1 MAQTNDTT
9 QTHKGALSKR
19 MLVGAGIGLLLICLF
34 LSTAGNPNPAWS
46 KLWFL
51 RPLIIVPLAGAMG
64 GLCNYYLVYFHN
76 VMGVNKTVA
85 MILSVVIFII
95 GLWLGIVLG
104 LDGTYWN

>member
-1 MAQTNDTT
+1 MAQTNDAIP
-9 QTHKGALSKR
+9 THKGALSKR
-19 MLVGAGIGLLLICLF
+19 MLIGAGIGLLLICLF
-34 LSTAGNPNPAWS
+34 LSSAGHPSPFWP
-46 KLWFL
+46 KLWIL
-51 RPLIIVPLAGAMG
+51 RPLIIVPFAGAMG

-76 VMGVNKTVA
+76 QMGVTVA